1 MWTDRDVN
9 PAKAFRDRRSAT
21 SWTRLHGPVPICN
34 DFEVAHR
41 LRAEVA
47 ARFPEVGPSETFDR
61 TLRYV
66 QAYCRT
72 AVYCLVAGGRLR
84 IFLPLCDLTFTN
96 DWHAQLSD
104 PDGVLAAEAA
114 EAAEADLS
122 PEKFWCNAG
131 ILCTRPAH
139 PTGCG
144 DAMLSTYRYLVEQ
157 SLRHHPT
164 PTAEFLL
171 NRRDHPLVRAPPR
184 RHPYAAVWS
193 GPAPLLPGEFRD
205 GALLPVLSPYTGP
218 GFEDRLIP
226 TAHDVEALTG
236 RVFPSRDESHE
247 PPVLHPPTLPWSHR
261 APRAFFRGTATSAVR
276 RRLVEDFGSD
286 GRFDVGLTG
295 SSRRIFVTDGTAWR
309 PPPVDT
315 RARRVPPSEWG
326 RYRVLLAP
334 DGHSGLNRWAAL
346 AAAGGHVVRVRDPA
360 TAAPDCF
367 LAQHIPHRV
376 CDVDDLPDVVSDLC
390 LTPPR
395 RVHLTPSLL
404 WSGAAAAMGGNLHE
418 PKE

>member
-1 MWTDRDVN
+1 MWTPRHVN
-9 PAKAFRDRRSAT
+9 PAKPFRDRRSAAAW
-21 SWTRLHGPVPICN
+21 SRLHGPIPICN
-34 DFEVAHR
+34 DFDVAHR

-47 ARFPEVGPSETFDR
+47 AEFPEVGPGETFDR

-66 QAYCRT
+66 KAYCRT

-84 IFLPLCDLTFTN
+84 VFLPLCNLDFTN

-104 PDGVLAAEAA
+104 PDGAMASETQLP
-114 EAAEADLS
+114 

-139 PTGCG
+139 PSGCG

-157 SLRHHPT
+157 ALRHHPT

-193 GPAPLLPGEFRD
+193 GPPPLLPAEFRD
-205 GALLPVLSPYTGP
+205 GVLLPVLSPYTGP

-236 RVFPSRDESHE
+236 HVFPSRDESHE
-247 PPVLHPPTLPWSHR
+247 PLALQPPAIPWPHRNPV
-261 APRAFFRGTATSAVR
+261 AFFRGTATSAVR

-295 SSRRIFVTDGTAWR
+295 GSSRIHVSDGAAWR
-309 PPPVDT
+309 PTPPQH

-334 DGHSGLNRWAAL
+334 DGHSGLNRWVSL

-360 TAAPDCF
+360 TAAPEAF
-367 LAQHIPHRV
+367 LARHVPHRV
-376 CDVDDLPDVVSDLC
+376 CDVDDLPDVVADLC
-390 LTPPR
+390 HGAPPR
-395 RVHLTPSLL
+395 PVHLTPAVL
-404 WSGAAAAMGGNLHE
+404 WAGAAAAMSGQQEKGN
-418 PKE
+418 